1 MLKRLCGALCALPLL
16 GVLAPAGA
24 EEKGFLGLSLEVEL
38 EGTLASP
45 LLREAK
51 VVKVLSASPAAN
63 AGIQRGDRIVEVE
76 GRAVAGANAYELQKL
91 MQREVGEPLRM
102 RLARGG
108 AEPFDVT
115 LIPAVARPQ

>member
-1 MLKRLCGALCALPLL
+1 MLRRLCGALCALLLL

-24 EEKGFLGLSLEVEL
+24 GEKGFLGLSLEVEL

-102 RLARGG
+102 RLARGS

-115 LIPAVARPQ
+115 LIPGVARPQ

>member
-1 MLKRLCGALCALPLL
+1 MLKRLCRALCALLLL

-24 EEKGFLGLSLEVEL
+24 GEKGFLGLSLEVEL

-102 RLARGG
+102 RLARGS

-115 LIPAVARPQ
+115 LIPGVARPQ

>member
-1 MLKRLCGALCALPLL
+1 MLKRLCRALCALLLL
-16 GVLAPAGA
+16 GVIAPAG
-24 EEKGFLGLSLEVEL
+24 
-38 EGTLASP
+38 
-45 LLREAK
+45 
-51 VVKVLSASPAAN
+51 
-63 AGIQRGDRIVEVE
+63 
-76 GRAVAGANAYELQKL
+76 LQKL